1 MIVSA
6 TVAVYHHTII
16 ALGTK
21 VISNLVV
28 GLRLGHN
35 YQIVNPGIAFD
46 WLWRFDLSV

>member
-16 ALGTK
+16 AFRTK

-28 GLRLGHN
+28 GLRLGYI
-35 YQIVNPGIAFD
+35 YQTANPGIAFD